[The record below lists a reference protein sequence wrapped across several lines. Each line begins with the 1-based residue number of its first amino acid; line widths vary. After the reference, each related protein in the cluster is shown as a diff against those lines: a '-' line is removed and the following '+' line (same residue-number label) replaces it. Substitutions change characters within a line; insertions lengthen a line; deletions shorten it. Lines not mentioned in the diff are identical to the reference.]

1 MDETLKLSAVAVMI
15 IYLAFLLY
23 INRDYLPYY
32 KHWKSNKKSN
42 KRGKH

>member
-23 INRDYLPYY
+23 INPDYLPY
-32 KHWKSNKKSN
+32 
-42 KRGKH
+42 